1 MNQQPYVT
9 PAPWKPALQH
19 PLYATEDTYRLAA
32 EWLKDCATVADW
44 GGSTGF
50 FGSCLPPSVKYT
62 VVDGTV
68 QLTDQVLADLRTYRE
83 PSDGILLRHV
93 LEINAEWRT
102 ILRNALSAFC
112 ERMVVIT
119 HTRSDGPTAYV
130 RNKSG
135 WPIHNLSE
143 HDLVGEMGPA
153 LVYLERHQTSHP
165 ETVYYLEKQACA

>member
-1 MNQQPYVT
+1 MTAPFVT
-9 PAPWKPALQH
+9 PAPWKPSLQH

-32 EWLKDCATVADW
+32 EWLKDCPTVADW

-68 QLTDQVLADLRTYRE
+68 QLTDQVLADLLTYRE

-93 LEINAEWRT
+93 LEINVEWRT
-102 ILRNALSAFC
+102 ILRNALSAFRQ
-112 ERMVVIT
+112 RMVVVT
-119 HTRSDGPTAYV
+119 HTRSDGQTAYV

-135 WPIHNLSE
+135 WPIHNLSAVDVVAE
-143 HDLVGEMGPA
+143 MAPYLVS
-153 LVYLERHQTSHP
+153 VDVIQTSHP
-165 ETVYYLEKQACA
+165 ETVYLLERG